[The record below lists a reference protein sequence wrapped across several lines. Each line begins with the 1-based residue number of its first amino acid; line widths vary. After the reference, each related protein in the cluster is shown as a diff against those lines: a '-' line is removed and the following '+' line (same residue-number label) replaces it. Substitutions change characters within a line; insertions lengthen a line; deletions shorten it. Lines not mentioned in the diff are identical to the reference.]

1 MHASAPRVWVID
13 DDAAMRA
20 SLVALLA
27 SAGLTAEAFA
37 TAEEFLAAAP
47 HAKGARGCLLTDVR
61 MAGMGGLAL
70 LTRMRNAATSPPV
83 IVMTGHA
90 DVAMAVR
97 ALKSGAFDFIEK
109 PFSDDVLLAAITGAH
124 AQLNDEKLDGADPR
138 FASAA
143 QRVAGLTAREREVLE
158 LLAEGKPNKI
168 IAHELGLSQRTVE
181 NHRARMMERLAVGS
195 LAEALR
201 IVVLAELADHRA

>member
-27 SAGLTAEAFA
+27 SAGLTPEAFA

-47 HAKGARGCLLTDVR
+47 HAKGARGCVLTDVR

-70 LTRMRNAATSPPV
+70 LTRMQNAATSPPV

-97 ALKSGAFDFIEK
+97 ALKGGAFDFIEK

-138 FASAA
+138 FTSAA

-181 NHRARMMERLAVGS
+181 VHRARMMERLAVGS

-201 IVVLAELADHRA
+201 IVVLAELADHSA